1 MHNRLTN
8 VQRLSFVTLV
18 VLIIQLS
25 LSVSP
30 LLSQDVTIGTQT
42 WTSKNLDVSTFR
54 NGEPIPEAKS
64 REEWQKARENKTA
77 AFCYYDYD
85 SKNGKVYGKLYNWY
99 AVNDSRGLA
108 PKGYHIPSDAEWTI
122 LTDKLG
128 GEEIAGE
135 KMKSKTGWKGISN
148 GGKKACIDCSDW
160 TQSYRDKV
168 ACHTCKDAR
177 TVKIPEVI
185 KTGGDNSSGFNGLPG
200 GFCLSNGL
208 FYDIT
213 EDGFWW
219 SSSNSST
226 YYAWY
231 RGLGYYMTKK
241 DRNDDNLQGKYNG
254 LSVRCLRD

>member
-25 LSVSP
+25 FSVSP
-30 LLSQDVTIGTQT
+30 LLSQDITIGTQT

-54 NGEPIPEAKS
+54 NGEAIPEVKS
-64 REEWQKARENKTA
+64 AEEWEKAGDNKTA
-77 AFCYYDYD
+77 AFCYYEYD

-148 GGKKACIDCSDW
+148 GGKK
-160 TQSYRDKV
+160 V
-168 ACHTCKDAR
+168 PCHTCKNAR
-177 TVKIPEVI
+177 TVKTPEVI
-185 KTGGDNSSGFNGLPG
+185 KTVGDNSSGFIGLPG
-200 GFCLSNGL
+200 GSCNYSGY
-208 FYDIT
+208 FYSIT
-213 EDGFWW
+213 KDGYWW
-219 SSSNSST
+219 SSSENSEGS
-226 YYAWY
+226 AWY
-231 RGLGYYMTKK
+231 RNLNYLYTKVN
-241 DRNDDNLQGKYNG
+241 RNDYYLNFGF
-254 LSVRCLRD
+254 SVRCLRD